1 MAVDVIGLATK
12 QIRKCQRQPRTCTVT
27 RATQRCYNL
36 TRATR
41 YLMNDIEG
49 ISGIDSNSK
58 PKMTS
63 RVGVE
68 SSRVVDWLKTST
80 ALSQWQTPDANASA
94 EPEDMAN
101 SGACSSSLYCTCM
114 SQTMLAMHSTV
125 SVQQFWD
132 CPSNATVLICGT
144 SSPAQRSAWRWNTS
158 QMVPHNPVFIV
169 LLLSFFLRSFNW
181 VFGLPTKTSSTA

>member
-41 YLMNDIEG
+41 YLMKDIEG
-49 ISGIDSNSK
+49 VSEIDSDSK
-58 PKMTS
+58 PKRT
-63 RVGVE
+63 
-68 SSRVVDWLKTST
+68 SRVVDWLKTST

-114 SQTMLAMHSTV
+114 LSDSTV

-169 LLLSFFLRSFNW
+169 LLLLLSFLLHPFNW